1 MTSKSITLEADGIEL
16 IGQLYLPGDD
26 KLLSYPAVCICHGI
40 PSGIADSDDP
50 GYPAL
55 AERFAGLGN
64 MVAVFNFRG
73 CGLSGGNFD
82 LRGWTRDLKA
92 VIDYLWSLAE
102 IDRSRLSLLGFSAGA
117 AVSLC
122 VAAGDSRVS
131 AVAACACPA
140 EFTML
145 ADSGRINNTIE
156 YFRGIGI
163 IRDKDFPINP
173 DEWLD
178 GIRQVSP
185 LNCIARIAPRP
196 LLLVH
201 GSEDDLVDVTD
212 ATRLF
217 QQARE
222 PKQLVIVDGAGHRLR
237 RDERA
242 MREVMG
248 WFESRGWSSLTGA

>member
-1 MTSKSITLEADGIEL
+1 MSNKSITLEIDGIEL
-16 IGQLYLPGDD
+16 AGQLYLPGGNN
-26 KLLSYPAVCICHGI
+26 SPPYPAVCICHGI
-40 PSGIADSDDP
+40 PSGNAGPDDP

-55 AERFAGLGN
+55 AERFVGRGF

-92 VIDYLWSLAE
+92 VIDYLCSLGE
-102 IDRSRLSLLGFSAGA
+102 VDRSRLSLLGFSGGA
-117 AVSLC
+117 AVSVC
-122 VAAGDSRVS
+122 VAAQDKRVT

-140 EFTML
+140 KFTTI
-145 ADSGRINNTIE
+145 ADLDRLSATVE

-163 IRDKDFPINP
+163 IRDENFPLNP

-178 GIRQVSP
+178 GLRQVNP
-185 LNCIARIAPRP
+185 LRYIARIAPRP

-201 GSEDDLVDVTD
+201 GSEDDLVNVAD
-212 ATRLF
+212 ATRLY

-222 PKQLVIVDGAGHRLR
+222 PKKLVIIEGAGHRLR

-242 MREVMG
+242 MREVIR
-248 WFESRGWSSLTGA
+248 WLESRSGLR